1 MEHTTGASPKT
12 CNFYLKPQGPALVQC
27 GIEQYRESPNHLPLR
42 SCAPA
47 TTPAPPLPPRIAALT
62 WVALRTLTSSRCS
75 FRQRVLLRR
84 DDDPYWTLC
93 FVFDRACASVKAS
106 ATILDLRPRDASGKV
121 AQLPPRPLPRRRHS
135 SATGE
140 VDAPAT
146 PPRPALTAHNA
157 SAGLLLGDPSPRTH
171 PLFAGSAPL
180 TRLDLSRI
188 PPIILRIPARPA
200 IAPKPPAFRTLQ
212 NINDEDMATLS
223 FFTGDRNTDA
233 IDAVDFIKE
242 AEIYFR
248 RTKVTDE
255 AIMLKEAGDHFRN
268 RSNTDRWFTTTEVQ
282 ADINGSWAKFV
293 TVFKERFEGIYPKEK
308 PAVQLI
314 AELSG
319 MRISLGDLARDHVM
333 VGGEKYAPME
343 EFLGRLKDAVSA
355 ASALKARDGV
365 FQFHA
370 DLPAQLRSAVGDA
383 PADWGAMITALQ
395 DIPLTTIK
403 TAVEEYKSRTAMER
417 NIAEIQRRLASTQL
431 GAHVAPVVVAPR
443 VQAVA
448 THVAPVVAPV
458 VVPQAPGGPAVQEAA
473 RGPRRGAGREGTD
486 AEKAALRAVLAECV
500 RQRAPNT
507 PEGMV
512 RYQAQLAAWRT
523 RNPGEER
530 LIAIETS
537 GYPLQPG
544 TADPCSAECWRCG
557 FVVRPV
563 HGQAC
568 PGPFVPDLER
578 RFRMVCGQWL
588 GRTQPAAAAHY
599 VEEIVA
605 GVPWYEAAGAGGE
618 DFVAGAH

>member
-1 MEHTTGASPKT
+1 
-12 CNFYLKPQGPALVQC
+12 
-27 GIEQYRESPNHLPLR
+27 
-42 SCAPA
+42 
-47 TTPAPPLPPRIAALT
+47 
-62 WVALRTLTSSRCS
+62 
-75 FRQRVLLRR
+75 
-84 DDDPYWTLC
+84 
-93 FVFDRACASVKAS
+93 
-106 ATILDLRPRDASGKV
+106 
-121 AQLPPRPLPRRRHS
+121 
-135 SATGE
+135 
-140 VDAPAT
+140 
-146 PPRPALTAHNA
+146 
-157 SAGLLLGDPSPRTH
+157 
-171 PLFAGSAPL
+171 
-180 TRLDLSRI
+180 
-188 PPIILRIPARPA
+188 
-200 IAPKPPAFRTLQ
+200 
-212 NINDEDMATLS
+212 MATLS

-248 RTKVTDE
+248 RNKVVDD

-268 RSNTDRWFTTTEVQ
+268 RSNADRWFTTKEVKD
-282 ADINGSWAKFV
+282 DINGSWAKFV
-293 TVFKERFEGIYPKEK
+293 LLFKERFEGIYPKEK

-319 MRISLGDLARDHVM
+319 MRISLGDLAQDHVV
-333 VGGEKYAPME
+333 VGGEKYAPMD
-343 EFLGRLKDAVSA
+343 EFLARLKDAVSA
-355 ASALKARDGV
+355 ANAIKARDGV

-370 DLPAQLRSAVGDA
+370 DLPAQLRAAVGDA
-383 PADWGAMITALQ
+383 PADWGTMITALQ
-395 DIPLTTIK
+395 AIPQTTIK
-403 TAVEEYKSRTAMER
+403 TAVEEYKMRAAMER
-417 NIAEIQRRLASTQL
+417 NIADIQRRLAATQL
-431 GAHVAPVVVAPR
+431 GVHVAPVVVAPR
-443 VQAVA
+443 
-448 THVAPVVAPV
+448 APVVAPA
-458 VVPQAPGGPAVQEAA
+458 VVPRAPVVAPALAPVGPAAQEAA

-500 RQRAPNT
+500 RLRAPNT

-512 RYQAQLAAWRT
+512 QYQAQLAAWRA

-588 GRTQPAAAAHY
+588 GRTQAPAAAHY

-605 GVPWYEAAGAGGE
+605 GVPWYEAAGAGAE